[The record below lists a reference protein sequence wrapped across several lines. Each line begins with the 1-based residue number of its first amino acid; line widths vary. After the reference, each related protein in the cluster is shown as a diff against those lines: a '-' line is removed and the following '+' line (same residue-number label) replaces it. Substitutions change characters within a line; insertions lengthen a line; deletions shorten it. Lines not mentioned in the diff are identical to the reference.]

1 MLPPKSHIDLDD
13 RVNGHFNV
21 LPGWVGADVN
31 LAGVK
36 VVSDYVDNW
45 RHGLPSEVG
54 VLALMDASTG
64 VPLALM
70 DATLITAARTGAVT
84 AAGARH
90 LAPSAP
96 RVLAQI
102 GARGSALHNI
112 ACLARLYAFD
122 EVRIASKRPE
132 TRAELARIVGE
143 RLGVKAVAVDSIQSA
158 VEGADIVIEAT
169 RLERPQVLIE
179 DRWLKPGCLLVTYG
193 WQMATDPA
201 TVMRAHKIVVDDWAQ
216 CCKGGQLHP
225 LIRDG
230 RLTRERVHAEIGE
243 IAAGKRPGRETD
255 SETIVFWH
263 RGFAIS
269 DIVVGKR
276 LLMEAEQRGVGT
288 VLELFDQRTDGVE
301 EVL

>member
-1 MLPPKSHIDLDD
+1 M
-13 RVNGHFNV
+13 
-21 LPGWVGADVN
+21 
-31 LAGVK
+31 
-36 VVSDYVDNW
+36 
-45 RHGLPSEVG
+45 
-54 VLALMDASTG
+54 
-64 VPLALM
+64 
-70 DATLITAARTGAVT
+70 
-84 AAGARH
+84 
-90 LAPSAP
+90 
-96 RVLAQI
+96 
-102 GARGSALHNI
+102 
-112 ACLARLYAFD
+112 
-122 EVRIASKRPE
+122 
-132 TRAELARIVGE
+132 
-143 RLGVKAVAVDSIQSA
+143 
-158 VEGADIVIEAT
+158 
-169 RLERPQVLIE
+169 
-179 DRWLKPGCLLVTYG
+179 
-193 WQMATDPA
+193 
-201 TVMRAHKIVVDDWAQ
+201 VDDWAQ